1 MKTNHIILA
10 CLLGAGTLSLTS
22 CGDVMDEITSL
33 AFDRNLSP
41 VGVEANKV
49 TENSAV
55 VNWTNMSS
63 TAKYEVQVF
72 ADDSLSFAGK
82 AAQNIQVSGTQVDLS
97 GLVYDTKYSVRVRT
111 LDANDTT
118 RNSKWSGVYFRTS
131 AQQILA
137 ALKEANIS
145 DKTVTLHW
153 PAGEALDQAVVYT
166 NKECTQVYKT
176 YVIPAEAVQAGGA
189 KLDGLQPSTEY
200 WVKVY
205 NGGKERGS
213 KSFKTIADLQGA
225 TVVEPGDDL
234 ATLIANA
241 TSGQVFALMPG
252 TYTFPSDEDGKAGAA
267 KVQQSITIKGIYPT
281 SLPVIQ
287 GRFEL
292 YGGASLKMEDAVV
305 DATANATSD
314 QFFNYKEA
322 GDYHMLSLSGCEFK
336 GAAGQKGFYYVNVAA
351 SIDSIAIN
359 NCIIHDIECD
369 GGDLF
374 DCRAGYIKD
383 LLMKDNTIYNCAWAR
398 DFIRYDD
405 KASNFGN
412 PVPTIKV
419 MNNTLYGNQNG
430 TSGKRLLY
438 VRFNGKNGGQHILW
452 QHNLVAKTQA
462 VYTNQKT
469 TTQPEFLGNA
479 YFDCTN
485 ANLFAPDDESS
496 DPKAYWHGDTQGAN
510 GDDPQFKNAANGD
523 FTIGNEAVKKL
534 QAGAS
539 RWLK

>member
-1 MKTNHIILA
+1 MMA
-10 CLLGAGTLSLTS
+10 CLLGAGTLSLAS

-33 AFDRNLSP
+33 SFDRNLSP

-55 VNWTNMSS
+55 VNWTNMPG
-63 TAKYEVQVF
+63 AANYEVEVF
-72 ADDSLSFAGK
+72 ADDSLTYTGK
-82 AAQNIQVSGTQVDLS
+82 AAQTLQMKGSEADLS
-97 GLVYDTKYSVRVRT
+97 GLVYDTKYSVRVRV

-118 RNSKWSGVYFRTS
+118 RNSKWSGVYFRTA
-131 AQQILA
+131 AQQILSA
-137 ALKEANIS
+137 IGEANIS

-176 YVIPAEAVQAGGA
+176 YVIPAGAVEAGGA
-189 KLDGLQPSTEY
+189 KLDGLLPSTQY

-241 TSGQVFALMPG
+241 TAGQVFALMPG
-252 TYTFPSDEDGKAGAA
+252 TYTFTSDEDGKAGTA

-292 YGGASLKMEDAVV
+292 YGGASLKMEDAVI
-305 DATANATSD
+305 DGTANATAD
-314 QFFNYKEA
+314 QFFNFKEEA
-322 GDYHMLSLSGCEFK
+322 SYHLLSLSGCEFK

-351 SIDSIAIN
+351 TIDSIAIN
-359 NCIIHDIECD
+359 NCLIHDIECN

-374 DCRAGYIKD
+374 DCRAGYIKN
-383 LLMKDNTIYNCAWAR
+383 LLLQDNTIYNCAWAR

-419 MNNTLYGNQNG
+419 VSNTLYGNQNG
-430 TSGKRLLY
+430 TSGKRLVY
-438 VRFNGKNGGQHILW
+438 VRFNGKKDGQHIIW

-469 TTQPEFLGNA
+469 TSQPEFLGNV

-485 ANLFAPDDESS
+485 ASLFASDNEIA
-496 DPKAYWHGDTQGAN
+496 DPKQYWRGDTQGAN
-510 GDDPQFKNAANGD
+510 GEDPQFKDAAKGD

-534 QAGAS
+534 RAGAS